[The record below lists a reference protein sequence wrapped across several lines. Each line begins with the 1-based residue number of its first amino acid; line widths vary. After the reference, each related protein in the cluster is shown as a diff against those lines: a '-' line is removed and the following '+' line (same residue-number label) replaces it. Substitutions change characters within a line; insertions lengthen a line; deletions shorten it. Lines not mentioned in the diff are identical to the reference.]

1 MYLEQG
7 YGILVLATG
16 ARAVMPDLP
25 GIDLPGV
32 FPMKEFQDGI
42 DLKSFLENQKPG
54 KAVIIEIGRAHV

>member
-25 GIDLPGV
+25 GIDLPGS
-32 FPMKEFQDGI
+32 FP
-42 DLKSFLENQKPG
+42 
-54 KAVIIEIGRAHV
+54 